1 MTADDD
7 LCVQLDSLDPSTL
20 WCALIQT
27 GKRNRRDLLHR
38 VEEFLSHPDGYV
50 REAALKV
57 VAFYWKLPEYRDYA
71 MEQVRGDEDP
81 RVREAAAMALGDYGR
96 GDSNV
101 LRRLLEVAL
110 DPAEAED
117 VRDAAYHGALTVAGI
132 SRAEYPRAYWRPDW
146 EARADWALL
155 ARMVRSCGATVP
167 PRLAELASRP
177 RLITPE
183 EAAEAAAAAVRAGRP
198 AAPPSHLVR
207 LDAATFHATP
217 CEGWQL
223 AEVLL
228 AIEAIRPGLR
238 WYAADVSTA
247 QQPLGAMRNTS
258 LSNGEPVRLYTA
270 PLQEGGAVLGML
282 VLGTPLSATRRLQQ
296 QFVYGLLIL
305 IPAILALSA
314 GGGLF
319 LANRAL
325 TPISKITRM
334 AQQVSAEDIST
345 RLHLD
350 LPDDEIG
357 RLARTLDAMLDRLDD
372 AFRREQQLTADVS
385 HELRTPLGLLKTQL
399 SLARSKPRDAET
411 LLKMMTDMEG
421 DVDRL
426 TRIVEQ
432 TLLLTQIE
440 NRGITA
446 PKLVHL
452 DEVLSSV
459 LEQVARPA
467 ASKQIHIH
475 SDLTAQHDWQTEGD
489 AALLEQAFSNLVHNA
504 ITYTPSGGSVLVRAR
519 ASWQGIII
527 SVEDTGEGIGQEHL
541 PYIFNRY
548 YRVDSARARTSGGF
562 GLGLAIVQSII
573 KAHHGSISVSSVK
586 GEGTVFTV
594 ILPRQL
600 AH

>member
-1 MTADDD
+1 MTSVIKS
-7 LCVQLDSLDPSTL
+7 LRVQLVLWTVVLEAFLLIAFGVTLVLILRNVQSSGIDESLRLGASQL
-20 WCALIQT
+20 
-27 GKRNRRDLLHR
+27 N
-38 VEEFLSHPDGYV
+38 
-50 REAALKV
+50 AAV
-57 VAFYWKLPEYRDYA
+57 D
-71 MEQVRGDEDP
+71 VRGDVYDIPAQDAAVLQAEGIFAWVLTP
-81 RVREAAAMALGDYGR
+81 VGAVAGNVGIAAANPL
-96 GDSNV
+96 
-101 LRRLLEVAL
+101 
-110 DPAEAED
+110 PQ
-117 VRDAAYHGALTVAGI
+117 
-132 SRAEYPRAYWRPDW
+132 
-146 EARADWALL
+146 
-155 ARMVRSCGATVP
+155 P
-167 PRLAELASRP
+167 PP
-177 RLITPE
+177 
-183 EAAEAAAAAVRAGRP
+183 
-198 AAPPSHLVR
+198 
-207 LDAATFHATP
+207 
-217 CEGWQL
+217 
-223 AEVLL
+223 
-228 AIEAIRPGLR
+228 
-238 WYAADVSTA
+238 
-247 QQPLGAMRNTS
+247 PLGAMRNTS

>member
-1 MTADDD
+1 MTSVIKS
-7 LCVQLDSLDPSTL
+7 LRVQLVLWTVVLEAFLLIAFGVTLVLILRNVQSSGIDESLRLGASQL
-20 WCALIQT
+20 
-27 GKRNRRDLLHR
+27 N
-38 VEEFLSHPDGYV
+38 
-50 REAALKV
+50 AAV
-57 VAFYWKLPEYRDYA
+57 D
-71 MEQVRGDEDP
+71 VRGDIYDIPAQDAAVLQAEGLFAWVLTP
-81 RVREAAAMALGDYGR
+81 VGAVAGSVGIAAANPL
-96 GDSNV
+96 
-101 LRRLLEVAL
+101 
-110 DPAEAED
+110 PQ
-117 VRDAAYHGALTVAGI
+117 
-132 SRAEYPRAYWRPDW
+132 
-146 EARADWALL
+146 
-155 ARMVRSCGATVP
+155 P
-167 PRLAELASRP
+167 PP
-177 RLITPE
+177 
-183 EAAEAAAAAVRAGRP
+183 
-198 AAPPSHLVR
+198 
-207 LDAATFHATP
+207 LDA
-217 CEGWQL
+217 L
-223 AEVLL
+223 
-228 AIEAIRPGLR
+228 
-238 WYAADVSTA
+238 
-247 QQPLGAMRNTS
+247 RNTS
-258 LSNGEPVRLYTA
+258 LSNGEPVRLYAA
-270 PLQEGGAVLGML
+270 PLQEGGAVLGTL
-282 VLGTPLSATRRLQQ
+282 VLGAPLRATLRLQQ

-319 LANRAL
+319 LANRSLA
-325 TPISKITRM
+325 PVSKITRM
-334 AQQVSAEDIST
+334 AQQVSAEELST

-357 RLARTLDAMLDRLDD
+357 RLARTFDAMLDRLDD

-411 LLKMMTDMEG
+411 LLKMIADMEG

-459 LEQVARPA
+459 LEQMARPA
-467 ASKQIHIH
+467 ASRQVHIH

-519 ASWQGIII
+519 ASWQGIVI
-527 SVEDTGEGIGQEHL
+527 SVKDTGEGIGQEHL

-573 KAHHGSISVSSVK
+573 KAHHGSISVSSAK

>member
-1 MTADDD
+1 MIKS
-7 LCVQLDSLDPSTL
+7 LRVQLVLWTVVLEAFLLIAFGVTLVLILRNVQSSGIDESLRLGASQL
-20 WCALIQT
+20 
-27 GKRNRRDLLHR
+27 N
-38 VEEFLSHPDGYV
+38 
-50 REAALKV
+50 AAV
-57 VAFYWKLPEYRDYA
+57 D
-71 MEQVRGDEDP
+71 VRGDVYDIPAQDAAVLQAEGIFAWVLTP
-81 RVREAAAMALGDYGR
+81 VGAVAGNVGIAAANPL
-96 GDSNV
+96 
-101 LRRLLEVAL
+101 
-110 DPAEAED
+110 PQ
-117 VRDAAYHGALTVAGI
+117 
-132 SRAEYPRAYWRPDW
+132 
-146 EARADWALL
+146 
-155 ARMVRSCGATVP
+155 P
-167 PRLAELASRP
+167 PP
-177 RLITPE
+177 
-183 EAAEAAAAAVRAGRP
+183 
-198 AAPPSHLVR
+198 
-207 LDAATFHATP
+207 
-217 CEGWQL
+217 
-223 AEVLL
+223 
-228 AIEAIRPGLR
+228 
-238 WYAADVSTA
+238 
-247 QQPLGAMRNTS
+247 PLGAMRNTS